1 MWSKFVNPFKYL
13 PLRQA
18 ICWGIAALILTSIF
32 FWQVGLRLTSI
43 TQLNLAGDRL
53 WAATARQLIAWLL
66 FAAILYIVGVVAS
79 KSKVR
84 FIDVAAFNLF
94 ARIPMDLGFLMFAVP
109 SVRSVTALASEGNI
123 NAVMQHIDIMT
134 IVGLVS
140 AIMSVWYF
148 YWSYKAFAEATN
160 VKNTKG
166 VVLFI
171 VSFIVCYIASAYA
184 LLIV

>member
-43 TQLNLAGDRL
+43 TQLNLAGES
-53 WAATARQLIAWLL
+53 QLIAWLL
-66 FAAILYIVGVVAS
+66 FAAILYLVGVVAS

-84 FIDVAAFNLF
+84 FVDVAAFNLF
-94 ARIPMDLGFLMFAVP
+94 ARIPMDLGFLMFAIP